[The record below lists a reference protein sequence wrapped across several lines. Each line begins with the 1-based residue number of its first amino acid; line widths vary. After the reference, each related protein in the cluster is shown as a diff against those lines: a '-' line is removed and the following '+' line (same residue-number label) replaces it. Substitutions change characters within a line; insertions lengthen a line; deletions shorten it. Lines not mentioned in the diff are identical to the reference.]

1 MNSHCAYLASD
12 ERESA
17 IKDSAQLP
25 SDLVAIRT
33 AKEARDQHKKVP
45 DLFKGTRKPLP
56 SIEAPITISN
66 TIVNAGHCQSER
78 STHTS
83 GLGTD
88 DVYTSVCQQRTNC

>member
-1 MNSHCAYLASD
+1 MNSHCAYSASD

-33 AKEARDQHKKVP
+33 VKEARDQHKKVSGQDQRSDYQKD

-56 SIEAPITISN
+56 SIEVPITISN
-66 TIVNAGHCQSER
+66 IKVVNAGHCQSEG
-78 STHTS
+78 SHTR
-83 GLGTD
+83 
-88 DVYTSVCQQRTNC
+88 QN